1 MKRCVAIQH
10 VAFEN
15 LGVFVQ
21 PLEEAGF
28 AISYVQ
34 AGVVPMQPELWK
46 DADLAVVLGG
56 PIGVYQDDL
65 YPFLAE
71 EKALVA
77 GRLASGR
84 PLLGICL
91 GAQLMASAL
100 DAEVYPGP
108 AKEIGWGQVELTPAG
123 LSGPLAELTAA
134 PVLHWHGDTFDLP
147 RGCDLLAS
155 TPITPHQAF
164 RPGPGQ
170 LALQFHAEMDAAMME
185 TWLVGH
191 CCELGANGFDPRAIR
206 EDARTL
212 GARARSA
219 GVAFMRRWLAEEVR

>member
-21 PLEEAGF
+21 PIEEAGY

-34 AGVVPMQPELWK
+34 AGVVPMEPELWK

-84 PLLGICL
+84 RL
-91 GAQLMASAL
+91 AHRRQHRVSA
-100 DAEVYPGP
+100 V
-108 AKEIGWGQVELTPAG
+108 AG
-123 LSGPLAELTAA
+123 
-134 PVLHWHGDTFDLP
+134 
-147 RGCDLLAS
+147 
-155 TPITPHQAF
+155 
-164 RPGPGQ
+164 
-170 LALQFHAEMDAAMME
+170 
-185 TWLVGH
+185 
-191 CCELGANGFDPRAIR
+191 
-206 EDARTL
+206 RT
-212 GARARSA
+212 RHARSRA
-219 GVAFMRRWLAEEVR
+219 